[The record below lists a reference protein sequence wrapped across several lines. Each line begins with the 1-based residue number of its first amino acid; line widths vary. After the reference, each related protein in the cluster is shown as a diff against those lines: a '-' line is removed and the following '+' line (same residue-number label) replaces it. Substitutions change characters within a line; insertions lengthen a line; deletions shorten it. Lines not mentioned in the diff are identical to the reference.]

1 MPSDIPAVRL
11 RDIIT
16 NIDRIHMHLDG
27 VTLTRGM
34 DAKTRDAVERCL
46 ERISEAVRKLG
57 PAMDAR
63 RPGIPWRNIRGLGN
77 IMRHDYDVVDDAA
90 IERIVAH
97 ELVMLREACVDEL
110 GALDKATGHT

>member
-1 MPSDIPAVRL
+1 MPAERL
-11 RDIIT
+11 HDIIA
-16 NIDRIHMHLDG
+16 NIDRIHAHLND
-27 VTLTRGM
+27 VPLTQGM

-57 PAMDAR
+57 PSMDER

-90 IERIVAH
+90 VERIVTQ
-97 ELVMLREACVDEL
+97 ELSMLREACVDEL
-110 GALDKATGHT
+110 GVLEREAGHL